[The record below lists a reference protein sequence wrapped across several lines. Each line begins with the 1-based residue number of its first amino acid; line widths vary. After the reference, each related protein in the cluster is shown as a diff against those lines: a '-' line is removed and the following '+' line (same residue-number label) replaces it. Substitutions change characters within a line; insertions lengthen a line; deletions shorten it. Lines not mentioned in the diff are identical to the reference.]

1 MKPEYIEGPEAA
13 KNFERIATAV
23 FRATKA
29 EGRKEQNAEPSK
41 PLKSRKKKSP
51 KKG

>member
-1 MKPEYIEGPEAA
+1 MKEPEYIEGTEAA
-13 KNFERIATAV
+13 ENFERVATAV

-41 PLKSRKKKSP
+41 PAKPRKSKRA
-51 KKG
+51 